1 MWCFWGAVPAGGSR
15 LSPLSPQVPAVHR
28 RGLREGVQRGHRGAG
43 AAAARPQRAGDGGQ
57 AQPAQPPAGGA
68 GGRGRAGEGAGG
80 PWGWEECSAG
90 PSWGAGAAGVLAV
103 LLWVSHAVPKDGPLL
118 RGDCSESSPD
128 GSYSFK

>member
-43 AAAARPQRAGDGGQ
+43 AAAARPQRAGDRGQ

-68 GGRGRAGEGAGG
+68 GLGRGLGG
-80 PWGWEECSAG
+80 PGDGRSALPG
-90 PSWGAGAAGVLAV
+90 PCGGAGAAGVLVV
-103 LLWVSHAVPKDGPLL
+103 LLRVSHAVPKDGLHL
-118 RGDCSESSPD
+118 GGGCSESSPD
-128 GSYSFK
+128 GSFSFK